1 MLEKKSYVVKELS
14 AEAYY
19 ELLKMLNCRDAKDL
33 LFYEEQLLEQGL
45 VLEVCDEEVY
55 YDVENPEY
63 LVSHYQIYL
72 LDNIREKL
80 QTVKTNKKYKTFI
93 LIKNQN
99 NEKLELVPLTFQ
111 SMIKDKLDQE
121 FTSFKKEIE
130 HYTKE
135 TLLTFVI

>member
-72 LDNIREKL
+72 LDNKNM
-80 QTVKTNKKYKTFI
+80 VKYI
-93 LIKNQN
+93 
-99 NEKLELVPLTFQ
+99 V
-111 SMIKDKLDQE
+111 LDR
-121 FTSFKKEIE
+121 FK
-130 HYTKE
+130 
-135 TLLTFVI
+135 